1 MISLYDIGPTTHPG
15 TQVTGA
21 SPFVRIIIFILR
33 YKNLRYEIVPIGLTD
48 IERVAKELGAAP
60 TITFSSTKYTVPF
73 IKDSTTGKV
82 ISDSSAIAQYLDEA
96 YPDTPPVVPADS
108 LILQRIFLSDAIGRV
123 GNTYKAAIRPKLV
136 GHFPKDYQE
145 AASRGRV
152 PQPTSSEVIEACED
166 GKVQFTKFSEILNG
180 GAPLREFTMGARP
193 TFADFGL
200 VAFVY
205 PAKFIYGAESDEW
218 KEMRSWANG
227 WVGWVTDK
235 VVEITAVE
243 NSQ

>member
-15 TQVTGA
+15 TQATGA

-33 YKNLRYEIVPIGLTD
+33 YKKLHYEIVPIGLTD
-48 IERVAKELGAAP
+48 IEGIAKELGAAP
-60 TITFSSTKYTVPF
+60 TVTFSSTKYTVPF

-82 ISDSSAIAQYLDEA
+82 ISDSPAIAQYLDEA
-96 YPDTPPVVPADS
+96 YPDTPPVVPAGS
-108 LILQRIFLSDAIGRV
+108 LILQRVFLSDAISRV
-123 GNTYKAAIRPKLV
+123 GNIYKAAIRPKLV

-152 PQPTSSEVIEACED
+152 PQPTPEEVAEAFKD
-166 GKVQFTKFSEILNG
+166 GKTQFTKFSEILNG
-180 GAPLREFTMGARP
+180 GTAPFREFAMGEKP

-205 PAKFIYGAESDEW
+205 PAKFIYGGESDEW

-227 WVGWVTDK
+227 WVGWVTDR
-235 VVEITAVE
+235 VVEITA
-243 NSQ
+243 